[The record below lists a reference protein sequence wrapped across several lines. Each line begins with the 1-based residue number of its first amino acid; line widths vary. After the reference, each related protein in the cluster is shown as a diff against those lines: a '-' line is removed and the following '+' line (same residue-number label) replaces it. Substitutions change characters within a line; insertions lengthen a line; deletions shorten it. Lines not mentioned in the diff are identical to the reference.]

1 MAASGS
7 DSSSSSIIGLIL
19 LASLYNF
26 LELHQTFRGERGLT
40 SNGWLSLASSL
51 LANSPN
57 SILCRS
63 AAPGSSR
70 LSEMLRVLLM
80 DKTVHDRLPLGPRY
94 GPSIMNKE
102 AQSP

>member
-1 MAASGS
+1 
-7 DSSSSSIIGLIL
+7 
-19 LASLYNF
+19 
-26 LELHQTFRGERGLT
+26 
-40 SNGWLSLASSL
+40 
-51 LANSPN
+51 
-57 SILCRS
+57 LCRS